1 MVQWYNF
8 GKFEESVEITAD
20 LMQDIFAT
28 AHSRTALIRETPVG
42 NLAAVLDR
50 VGRRLADPADP
61 LRQEIVA
68 VMPNQ
73 INFSQQMV
81 VAGLEAICWILR
93 YDKLMQRLAV
103 DLDDPRY
110 MDEFVWHE
118 RFRGFVR
125 AMPQGVV
132 SHVSAGNVFVSAVD
146 TLAQGI
152 MTKNVNILKMSS
164 FDPVFPLL
172 FARLLEECDPERL
185 ICPCLAL
192 LPFKGGDRDVEAIV
206 KERSDVVIVYGGKEV
221 VDVYRQGRGLH
232 TKGVEYGP
240 KYSLVVLDR
249 EALQNCDRD
258 EVARQVARDFTMWEQ
273 AACSSPHA
281 VFIQGEEEARR
292 FAGELATA
300 LERLSAELP
309 FPPINRDE
317 QTEITRVREIAR
329 VDQAL
334 GSAELLIPGFSDQRW
349 TVVLEKQACFKV
361 SCQHRTA
368 FVVAITDD
376 QQLYS
381 VLEGQG
387 KFIQSVGIL
396 ADSRRLFEL
405 SNRLVALGA
414 DRITEIGRMHERK
427 HGTPHD
433 GTRGLTELVRWV
445 SVGHERRFHDPFDF
459 ADEVT
464 RRSTT
469 LGRLNHI
476 LETARCHSLFYR
488 ERLPDRPLTDL
499 AELATLPILEPE
511 QFRSHLP
518 PYGEGILTGP
528 LGSSISFSSGGTTG
542 KPKFVYR
549 TMEETRRNADGIA
562 KGMGLGLFNE
572 GEVVANLFFA
582 GNMWASFIS
591 VNMAL
596 EKIGAHILPIGGH
609 VPMEN
614 IISFL
619 RAFKVDGVVS
629 IPSVLVG
636 IAQYVEKNGITDLTI
651 RKIGY
656 GGEHMPEATRQYVAS
671 ALKTELIRSASY
683 AINDTGTVGYQCT
696 ACTGSVHH
704 LNEELHILEIVDPE
718 TGRLLPSGE
727 SGNIILTN
735 VDRTLMPVIRYNVGD
750 RGRIVP
756 GDCLCGRTSLRFE
769 LLGRSDEVVVIGA
782 ENISIDAVATCVA
795 QLEGLSQNF
804 VIHGRQQEGLD
815 LLVIRV
821 ESLEPLETEVKERLG
836 WQLVEIVLRE
846 KPGIAANLASCLVA
860 RPVAE
865 VLDPGELPRNPRT
878 GKIKR
883 VVEERH
889 GS

>member
-1 MVQWYNF
+1 MLKWYNF
-8 GKFEESVEITAD
+8 GRFEESDRITAE
-20 LMQDIFAT
+20 LMQEVFAT
-28 AHSRTALIRETPVG
+28 ARSRAAQIRETPAG
-42 NLAAVLDR
+42 SLAAVLDR
-50 VGRRLADPADP
+50 AGGRLADPADP
-61 LRQEIVA
+61 VRQEIVA
-68 VMPNQ
+68 VMPGQ
-73 INFSQQMV
+73 LGFSKEMV

-93 YDKLMQRLAV
+93 YDNLMKRLAV

-110 MDEFVWHE
+110 MDGFVWHE

-146 TLAQGI
+146 TLVQGI

-185 ICPCLAL
+185 ICPCLAM
-192 LPFKGGDRDVEAIV
+192 LPFKGGDREIEAVV
-206 KERSDVVIVYGGKEV
+206 KQESDAVIVYGGKEV
-221 VDVYRQGRGLH
+221 VEVYRQGRGLH
-232 TKGVEYGP
+232 TKELEYGP
-240 KYSLVVLDR
+240 KYSLAVLDR
-249 EALQNCDRD
+249 EALQGSDRE
-258 EVARQVARDFTMWEQ
+258 EVALQVARDFTMWEQ

-281 VFIQGEEEARR
+281 VFVQGEEEARR
-292 FAGELATA
+292 FAGELAAA
-300 LERLSAELP
+300 LERLCNEFP
-309 FPPINRDE
+309 FPRINRDE
-317 QTEITRVREIAR
+317 QTEITRVRELAR

-334 GSAELLIPGFSDQRW
+334 GNAELLIPAVDDQSW
-349 TVVLEKQACFKV
+349 TVILEKQPCFKV

-368 FVVAITDD
+368 FVVAINNDHE
-376 QQLYS
+376 LYE
-381 VLEGQG
+381 VLEERG

-396 ADSRRLFEL
+396 AGSRRLFEL
-405 SNRLVALGA
+405 SNRLTALGA
-414 DRITEIGRMHERK
+414 DRITEIGRMHKRK

-433 GTRGLTELVRWV
+433 GTRGLAELVRWV

-459 ADEVT
+459 ADEAT
-464 RRSTT
+464 RRATT
-469 LGRLNHI
+469 LGRLNHV
-476 LETARCHSLFYR
+476 LDTARRHSPFYR
-488 ERLPDRPLTDL
+488 ERLPAGPLTGLDQL
-499 AELATLPILEPE
+499 AALPILEPD

-518 PYGEGILTGP
+518 PYGEGLLTGP

-549 TMEETRRNADGIA
+549 TLEETRRNAAGIA
-562 KGMGLGLFNE
+562 KGLGLGLFSE

-596 EKIGAHILPIGGH
+596 ELIGAHILPIGGH

-614 IISFL
+614 IISYL
-619 RAFKVDGVVS
+619 RAFKVDGAVS

-636 IAQYVEKNGITDLTI
+636 IAQYVEKNNITDLTI

-671 ALKTELIRSASY
+671 VLKTELIRSASY
-683 AINDTGTVGYQCT
+683 AINDTGTVGYQCP

-718 TGRLLPSGE
+718 TGSLLPPGE
-727 SGNIILTN
+727 TGNIILTN

-756 GDCLCGRTSLRFE
+756 GDCPCGRTSLRFE

-782 ENISIDAVATCVA
+782 DNVSIDAVATCVA
-795 QLEGLSQNF
+795 QVEGLSQNF

-815 LLVIRV
+815 LLLIRV
-821 ESLEPLETEVKERLG
+821 ESLEPLTTEDKERLARC
-836 WQLVEIVLRE
+836 LVETLLRE
-846 KPGIAANLASCLVA
+846 KPVIATNLASGTVA
-860 RPVAE
+860 RPLAE
-865 VLDPGELPRNPRT
+865 VLEPGELPRNPKT

-889 GS
+889 GG